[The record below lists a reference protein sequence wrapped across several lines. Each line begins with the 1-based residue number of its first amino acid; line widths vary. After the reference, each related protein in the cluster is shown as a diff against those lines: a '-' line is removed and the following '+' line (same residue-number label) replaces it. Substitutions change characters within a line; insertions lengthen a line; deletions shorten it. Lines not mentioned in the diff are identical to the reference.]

1 MLAADAKAA
10 TESSAMASVGKGRE
24 AAAGGIMAI
33 ALAVRRPE
41 GKSSWRAAVLTYG
54 GGMMEELLALARDP
68 NAWAALATLIVM
80 EVVLG
85 IDNLIFISI
94 LTNKLPEQ
102 QRARTRRIGIGLAV
116 ILRLGLLSGVAF
128 IVQLTAPLFSLFG
141 HGFSW
146 RDLILIGGGLF
157 LIYKATSEIHDHVV
171 PVEESEDAATTV
183 VHATVVGVIGQILV
197 LDLVF
202 SLDSIITAVG
212 MTDDIPIMVIAVVVA
227 VGLMLLAADALARFI
242 GNNPTIVMLA
252 LGFLMMI
259 GITLIAD
266 GMGFHIPK
274 GYIYAAMA
282 FSALVEGLNMLARR
296 AQRKRPL
303 RKRPR

>member
-1 MLAADAKAA
+1 
-10 TESSAMASVGKGRE
+10 
-24 AAAGGIMAI
+24 
-33 ALAVRRPE
+33 
-41 GKSSWRAAVLTYG
+41 VLTYVG
-54 GGMMEELLALARDP
+54 SMLGELLVLARDP

-94 LTNKLPEQ
+94 LTNKLPEH

-128 IVQLTAPLFSLFG
+128 IVQLTTPLFALFG

-146 RDLILIGGGLF
+146 RDLILIAGGLF
-157 LIYKATSEIHDHVV
+157 LIYKATSEIHDQVV
-171 PVEESEDAATTV
+171 LDEELHDPAAAV
-183 VHATVVGVIGQILV
+183 VHATVIGVIGQILV

-212 MTDDIPIMVIAVVVA
+212 MTDDIPIMVIAVVVS
-227 VGLMLLAADALARFI
+227 VGLMLLAADGLARFI

-296 AQRKRPL
+296 AQRKRRPL